1 MCKILPWLVRITM
14 TNPTSASLTD
24 FTTKVQSLCLPM
36 LVYIDANLDVGV
48 DIGADVFL
56 GSPDRKIGMILVLIS
71 KYLLKKS
78 R

>member
-14 TNPTSASLTD
+14 TSPTSASLTD